1 MVDNAVLCVKLYLSI
16 MIRIEQKK
24 SNNKPYFYLSERI
37 LINKKHKKIQVFLG
51 KTVPKKIV
59 DFYDALQVKE
69 LKLLDVRITEGEFLL
84 EHLELF
90 WLKKIE
96 KSKVQW
102 KYFNAQLGALQ
113 QKLLL
118 RTFSVRFIY
127 ESNAIEGS
135 KLAET
140 EVAAIVENKYLK
152 KSIPP
157 KEIIEVQ
164 NSITCFEL
172 LSSGTFILNQK
183 HLKNLH
189 AVLVEGLDI
198 PIGFKKQAIVVNN
211 KETVSPK
218 EVRQELTK
226 LFKWYTSSSSTLH
239 PFERA
244 IIFHNRFE
252 HIHPFTDGN
261 GRVGRLLLNW
271 MLMEKGYGFILFK
284 NSSKTAYISAL
295 DKADEGRYRSLLK
308 LSTNT
313 YARTIKE
320 FCT

>member
-1 MVDNAVLCVKLYLSI
+1 
-16 MIRIEQKK
+16 MITFEQKK
-24 SNNKPYFYLSERI
+24 IYNKPYFYLTEQI
-37 LINKKHKKIQVFLG
+37 KINKKYKKIQVFAG
-51 KTVPKKIV
+51 KNIPKNTVA
-59 DFYDALQVKE
+59 FYGALQVKA
-69 LKLLDVRITEGEFLL
+69 LKFSDARIAGGEFLM

-102 KYFNAQLGALQ
+102 KYFNAQLGTLKR
-113 QKLLL
+113 KLLV
-118 RTFSVRFIY
+118 RAFSIRFIY

-135 KLAET
+135 RLAES
-140 EVAAIVENKYLK
+140 EVASIVENKYIK
-152 KSIPP
+152 KSTPP

-164 NSITCFEL
+164 NSSTCFEL

-183 HLKNLH
+183 HVKNLH

-198 PIGFKKQAIVVNN
+198 PTGFKKQAIVVNN

-226 LFKWYTSSSSTLH
+226 LFTWYTSSSSTLH

>member
-1 MVDNAVLCVKLYLSI
+1 
-16 MIRIEQKK
+16 MIRIERKK

-37 LINKKHKKIQVFLG
+37 LINKKHKKIQVFIG

-59 DFYDALQVKE
+59 DFYGALQAKE
-69 LKLLDVRITEGEFLL
+69 LKLLDTRIAGGEFVM
-84 EHLELF
+84 EYLELF

-102 KYFNAQLGALQ
+102 KYFNAQLGTLQ
-113 QKLLL
+113 RKILV
-118 RTFSVRFIY
+118 RTFSIRFIY

-135 KLAET
+135 KLAES
-140 EVAAIVENKYLK
+140 EVASIVENKYLK
-152 KSIPP
+152 KSMPP
-157 KEIIEVQ
+157 KEITEVQ

-172 LSSGTFILNQK
+172 LSSGVFILNQK

-198 PIGFKKQAIVVNN
+198 PTGFKKQAIVVSN
-211 KETVSPK
+211 KETVPPK
-218 EVRQELTK
+218 EVRNELTK
-226 LFKWYTSSSSTLH
+226 LFNWYKSSAATLH

-284 NSSKTAYISAL
+284 NSSKTAYLRAL
-295 DKADEGRYRSLLK
+295 DQADEGRYRSLLK

-320 FCT
+320 FCI